1 MRALCVKNKK
11 GNFVET
17 IIKTAVG
24 VFLALLL
31 IFVVRIAY
39 VNYVMDE
46 MNKSITKM
54 TKNHQ
59 ENSLKIIR
67 EQQAKKEEKEIQKQ
81 LKIIEIARKKE
92 LEHNK
97 DQAWFKYYKEPKD
110 CQVYQSDEHMV
121 ECTNKRIRAK
131 RKFEVLWSNNE
142 I

>member
-1 MRALCVKNKK
+1 M
-11 GNFVET
+11 EI
-17 IIKTAVG
+17 IIKTAAG

-31 IFVVRIAY
+31 IFIVRIAY

-59 ENSLKIIR
+59 ESSLKIIR

-81 LKIIEIARKKE
+81 LKIIENAHKKE
-92 LEHNK
+92 LERNK
-97 DQAWFKYYKEPKD
+97 DQAWFKYYKGSKD

-131 RKFEVLWSNNE
+131 RKFEKLWSNNE

>member
-1 MRALCVKNKK
+1 M
-11 GNFVET
+11 ET
-17 IIKTAVG
+17 IIKTAAG

-59 ENSLKIIR
+59 QNSLKIIQ
-67 EQQAKKEEKEIQKQ
+67 EQQAKKEAKEIEKK
-81 LKIIEIARKKE
+81 LKEIEYARKKE
-92 LEHNK
+92 LEHTK

-110 CQVYQSDEHMV
+110 CQVYQSDDHMV

-131 RKFEVLWSNNE
+131 RKFEALWSKNE